1 MAREVTAGL
10 LVGLL
15 ELVKLAPLMRLTQGR
30 PEIAIGLIDGPVN
43 IGHPGFGTA
52 RFREVA
58 GKPARQ
64 HRSSREQLRCCCPC
78 SRWHRRRNCAR

>member
-1 MAREVTAGL
+1 MAREVTVGL

-43 IGHPGFGTA
+43 IGIPDSAPRAFARSQETA
-52 RFREVA
+52 AVVYVTA
-58 GKPARQ
+58 AKPVRTE
-64 HRSSREQLRCCCPC
+64 R
-78 SRWHRRRNCAR
+78 